1 MKHFL
6 GAAFRDIA
14 LFGGQGIEGRRVGG
28 FAPQPFGHIF
38 LTHFAPRRGDAGL
51 AEIFLGENVAGD
63 LRPSRRHLN
72 IVTLEH
78 HRPVRVADFAAGR
91 GEGDSRVGI
100 PTGSGESARDFHTL
114 APKSK
119 ILGDP

>member
-6 GAAFRDIA
+6 AAFRDIA

-63 LRPSRRHLN
+63 LRPSRRHLIIRLN
-72 IVTLEH
+72 TTDPSGLRISLLAV
-78 HRPVRVADFAAGR
+78 VKA
-91 GEGDSRVGI
+91 I
-100 PTGSGESARDFHTL
+100 PA
-114 APKSK
+114 
-119 ILGDP
+119 